1 MLLEIDLILKLVKVI
16 TERRNF
22 VRINRQCRVVL
33 WPRVRLKNERR
44 RDRFTFSATTLSVM
58 TFRIMTFSKTINKSR
73 HSIMTLLF
81 CYAECPVFWMSF
93 LLSVA
98 NKPYILSVIM
108 LNVILLSVVA
118 PHIFIY
124 FWCYPLKDER
134 DPWLAF
140 TMTKLLSA
148 ITNWYF
154 QIFHQVE

>member
-58 TFRIMTFSKTINKSR
+58 TFRIMTFSITINKSR
-73 HSIMTLLF
+73 HGIMTLLF
-81 CYAECPVFWMSF
+81 CYAECPVSWMSF
-93 LLSVA
+93 
-98 NKPYILSVIM
+98 ILSVIM
-108 LNVILLSVVA
+108 LNVILLSFVA
-118 PHIFIY
+118 PHISIY
-124 FWCYPLKDER
+124 FWCYTLKDER
-134 DPWLAF
+134 YPWLAL
-140 TMTKLLSA
+140 TMAKLLS

-154 QIFHQVE
+154 HIFNQVE